1 MTFSAVFRPVLVCV
15 VGLTT
20 ASCGMVES
28 DPHRFEGLARRV
40 ADIPLDGADLAS
52 STPARTSGDHGLRP
66 ASPSARSTALRVEV
80 MDPHDLWDARDA
92 GLRGALE
99 RVGPAMVEAAAP
111 AVAGA
116 VIQRVSQRVAEAA
129 PLRPAIPRAAPTAS
143 DPTATIQLGAYSSA
157 AAARSA
163 WAKVS
168 AGPAHSA
175 LKGLSP
181 VFETV
186 EVNGRPFTRL
196 KIAAPARAAA
206 SICRAAEV
214 TDPWCTRRT

>member
-1 MTFSAVFRPVLVCV
+1 MTFSAVFRPVLVCLIA
-15 VGLTT
+15 LTT

-40 ADIPLDGADLAS
+40 ADIPLDGADTAGS
-52 STPARTSGDHGLRP
+52 IPVPTRVDQGLRP
-66 ASPSARSTALRVEV
+66 AGPSTRSALRVEV

-92 GLRGALE
+92 GLRGAIE
-99 RVGPAMVEAAAP
+99 RAGPALAEAAAP

-129 PLRPAIPRAAPTAS
+129 PMRPAIARAAPGVS
-143 DPTATIQLGAYSSA
+143 DPTATIQLGAYSSV

-163 WAKVS
+163 WNKVS
-168 AGPAHSA
+168 AGPAQSA
-175 LKGLSP
+175 LTGLSP

-206 SICRAAEV
+206 SICRAAEI
-214 TDPWCTRRT
+214 TDPWCARRT